1 MAIKLLIVDDH
12 SIVRE
17 GLIRML
23 SEDTSFGMIAEA
35 KNGLTAVMKAREIHP
50 DVVIMDYE
58 MPHYNGIYGTRELL
72 KELPETKVIMLSMF
86 QTKEFI
92 MEAIQVG
99 VKGFVLKEGHS
110 DELIAAVKAV
120 YKGETWFKGPVAEII
135 TPFLIAQATGQVVD
149 NNIKALSA
157 RETEILCLYAEG
169 LSAKEIG
176 EKLEISK
183 RTVEVHK
190 AKIFKKLDIH
200 NTAELIRYAVKNNL
214 IIIS

>member
-12 SIVRE
+12 SMVRE

-23 SEDTSFGMIAEA
+23 SEDTSFGLIAEA
-35 KNGLTAVMKAREIHP
+35 KNGLTAVMKAREIRP

-72 KELPETKVIMLSMF
+72 KELPDIKVIMLSMF

-99 VKGFVLKEGHS
+99 VRGFILKEGHS
-110 DELIAAVKAV
+110 EELIAAVKAV
-120 YKGETWFKGPVAEII
+120 YRGDTWFKGPVAEII
-135 TPFLIAQATGQVVD
+135 TPFLIAQATGQVAD
-149 NNIKALSA
+149 NTSKALSA
-157 RETEILCLYAEG
+157 RETEILCQYAEG

-176 EKLEISK
+176 EKLDISK

-214 IIIS
+214 IKIS

>member
-12 SIVRE
+12 SMVRE

-23 SEDTSFGMIAEA
+23 SEDSSFGMIAEA
-35 KNGLTAVMKAREIHP
+35 KNGLTAVMKAREMLP
-50 DVVIMDYE
+50 DVVIMDYD
-58 MPHYNGIYGTRELL
+58 MPHYNGIYGTREIL
-72 KELPETKVIMLSMF
+72 KEQPEAKVIMLSMF

-99 VKGFVLKEGHS
+99 VKGFILKEGNFE
-110 DELIAAVKAV
+110 ELISAVKVV
-120 YKGETWFKGPVAEII
+120 YEGGTWFRGPVAEII
-135 TPFLIAQATGQVVD
+135 TPYLIAQATGLSVEKPQKV
-149 NNIKALSA
+149 LSA
-157 RETEILCLYAEG
+157 REKEILCYFAEG

-176 EKLEISK
+176 EKLDISK

-190 AKIFKKLDIH
+190 AKIFKKLEIH

-214 IIIS
+214 VRIS